1 MVTRAEIGRL
11 LRMVAALDETI
22 ILLERRDG
30 HDTETIRRLRLLKG
44 EILTTARLLEGDF
57 STPG

>member
-1 MVTRAEIGRL
+1 
-11 LRMVAALDETI
+11 MVAALDETI